1 MALISKKIVKD
12 AQGNEVTGLYE
23 LKYSS
28 GQVSYTRNFQK
39 DFNREIKTYSKNQK
53 AKAIKDQKDFLKSKP
68 ELAPS
73 KIKKYLDNLLK

>member
-28 GQVSYTRNFQK
+28 GQVTYTRNFQK
-39 DFNREIKTYSKNQK
+39 IVFE
-53 AKAIKDQKDFLKSKP
+53 
-68 ELAPS
+68 
-73 KIKKYLDNLLK
+73 